1 MKELPEKFNA
11 KKNHP
16 QLKAIKKLRE
26 KFKGTDSVGWNDE
39 NHWTISVVKKN
50 SK

>member
-11 KKNHP
+11 KKNP

-26 KFKGTDSVGWNDE
+26 KFKRTDSVGWNDGDQ
-39 NHWTISVVKKN
+39 WTTSVIKKN
-50 SK
+50 SKC